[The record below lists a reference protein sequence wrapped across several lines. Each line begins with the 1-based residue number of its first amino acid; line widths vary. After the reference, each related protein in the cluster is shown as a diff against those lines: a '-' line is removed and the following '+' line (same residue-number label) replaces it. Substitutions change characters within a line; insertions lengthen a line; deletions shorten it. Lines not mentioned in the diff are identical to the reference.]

1 MEAETLVDR
10 LAATLSETEVET
22 IGDTQGD
29 LETWILVK
37 TLAFTME
44 VVADAEAAKHRL
56 SG

>member
-1 MEAETLVDR
+1 VEAETLVDR

-56 SG
+56 SR